1 MLNDFNYFKKLK
13 EDFKNNPMSGY
24 KYFDKIEITNREYF
38 KCLPK
43 TEYIHKRLKKLF
55 DNLLKEDYLKSGIK
69 KQSYISNAKTHLKNN
84 YFFLIDITNFFPSI
98 TKKYIK
104 KELILTYK
112 QSNDVAEFIS
122 NALTAPQKKANN
134 QRALVTGSPISQFFS
149 YVINKKMF
157 DELEILAKNYGVKFS
172 LYVDDIS
179 FSSNKIISHDF
190 LQKVF
195 YIIKSNGYEISKNKP
210 DKKKFY
216 RGKIGINSII
226 TGIVMSKDGIFIPKL
241 REKRIENQIEELKN
255 IHNSSDDFKK
265 LYDKTI
271 SSIQQAIVVN
281 DIYKK
286 YLLRLND
293 IGHNNNY

>member
-55 DNLLKEDYLKSGIK
+55 DNLIKEDYLKSGIK

>member
-55 DNLLKEDYLKSGIK
+55 DNLIKEDYLKSGIK
-69 KQSYISNAKTHLKNN
+69 KQSYISNAKIHLKNN

-241 REKRIENQIEELKN
+241 REERIENQIEELKN
-255 IHNSSDDFKK
+255 IDSSSDDFKK

-271 SSIQQAIVVN
+271 SSIQQAIIVN

>member
-1 MLNDFNYFKKLK
+1 
-13 EDFKNNPMSGY
+13 MSCY

-55 DNLLKEDYLKSGIK
+55 DNLIKEDYLKSGIK

-134 QRALVTGSPISQFFS
+134 QRALVTGSPISQYFS

-179 FSSNKIISHDF
+179 FSSNKIISHNF

-226 TGIVMSKDGIFIPKL
+226 TGIVMSKDGIFIPKS
-241 REKRIENQIEELKN
+241 REERIENQIEELKN
-255 IHNSSDDFKK
+255 IDSSSDDFKK
-265 LYDKTI
+265 SYDKTI

-281 DIYKK
+281 GIYKK

-293 IGHNNNY
+293 IGHNNNNY

>member
-55 DNLLKEDYLKSGIK
+55 DNLIKEDYLKSGIK
-69 KQSYISNAKTHLKNN
+69 KQSYISNAKIHLKNN

-179 FSSNKIISHDF
+179 FSSNKIISHNF

-226 TGIVMSKDGIFIPKL
+226 TGIVMSKDGIFIPKS
-241 REKRIENQIEELKN
+241 REERIENQIEELKN
-255 IHNSSDDFKK
+255 IDSSSDDFKK

-271 SSIQQAIVVN
+271 SSIQQAIIVN